1 MEQVM
6 AKKLAEMEAMIQQI
20 LRVPTPLKK
29 SLPHSYIDFPLV
41 DSIALVEMP
50 RKFSFLNI
58 KLYDGITDPTDHI
71 VY

>member
-1 MEQVM
+1 M
-6 AKKLAEMEAMIQQI
+6 AEMEAMIQWI
-20 LRVPTPLKK
+20 PGVLASLKK

-58 KLYDGITDPTDHI
+58 KLYDGITDPTYHI